1 MFFLFAF
8 KKWLRTIPF
17 LLYVFWGGN
26 SSPNQE
32 ENQEDAEMEQ
42 TLRSGEEET
51 VDLEEGK
58 SSKEENEVS
67 VFDFLNFLNNY

>member
-1 MFFLFAF
+1 
-8 KKWLRTIPF
+8 
-17 LLYVFWGGN
+17 
-26 SSPNQE
+26 
-32 ENQEDAEMEQ
+32 MEQ